1 MKHSVHSEAD
11 PQLNASAIKIKRN
24 TLLLLILEEQNSGE
38 IFKKN
43 TIVLSGQNNIQLLIL
58 HFLYKKS

>member
-38 IFKKN
+38 ILKK
-43 TIVLSGQNNIQLLIL
+43 TQ
-58 HFLYKKS
+58 